1 VKKLFGWVSPLSSEK
16 NYRPDIDGLRAV
28 AVLLVVLFHGFPIHF
43 PGGFIGVDVF
53 FVISGFLI
61 SSIIFAHMQ
70 SNKFTL
76 LDFYRKRINRIFPA
90 LILVFI
96 VCLIASKWILFRE
109 EQVDFNKA
117 LFFSTSFLAN
127 IYLLTKSNY
136 FDASS
141 ETNPLLHMWSLGV
154 EEQFY
159 ILWPLLLMLLWK
171 MHHRNVLLVI
181 GSIALISFA
190 LCVHMVGQDQTLA
203 FYMPITR
210 FWELAIGSMFA
221 YYLHQEKRLGFRVA
235 FSALES
241 SSWRHPVSILGI
253 LLIVF
258 GVFHLSTAS
267 TFPGFNALI
276 PVVGSMCIILAGKDA
291 LFNKFILSNRAMV
304 FIGAISFP
312 FYLWHWPILSFL
324 QIQLG
329 PLSRETRMTAV
340 AISLVLAMLT
350 YFMVEKPVR
359 FSIKTQKKSLILF
372 LMMVVVALY
381 AVTDWMAINSQ
392 PLTQQD
398 VFLRHYKNYVSEHKL
413 STQYRTDCSMINLN
427 GSINPTL
434 PESCI
439 TPTQAKS
446 VFIWGDSHAQHLY
459 YGLRKS
465 LPENISLLQVASYGC
480 APSITPHGKLNCD
493 NANAR
498 ALEAIT
504 HVKPDIV
511 VLAQRDHHENN
522 DFDAT
527 AAQLRRLGV
536 QHVILIGPVPQWTE
550 NLSRI
555 YAQHYLDSKPRY
567 LDKYLNDDIFKTDQ
581 YLRTKYEKSDALT
594 YVSAISGL
602 CDGKKCI
609 TYFPTPDGYE
619 LTTFDYG
626 HLTLEGSQFVAE
638 KLLLPVIREMEPL
651 TN

>member
-1 VKKLFGWVSPLSSEK
+1 MKLFSWVSPLSSEK

-171 MHHRNVLLVI
+171 MHHRKVLAVI
-181 GSIALISFA
+181 GLIALISFA
-190 LCVHMVGQDQTLA
+190 LCLDMVARNQTLA

-210 FWELAIGSMFA
+210 FWELAIGSLFA
-221 YYLHQEKRLGFRVA
+221 YYLHQENRKGFRLA
-235 FSALES
+235 FSRLETS
-241 SSWRHPVSILGI
+241 PWRHPVSILGI
-253 LLIVF
+253 GLIVF

-267 TFPGFNALI
+267 TFPGVNALI
-276 PVVGSMCIILAGKDA
+276 PVIGSMCIILAGKDA
-291 LFNKFILSNRAMV
+291 LFNKFVLSNRAMV

-329 PLSRETRMTAV
+329 PLSREVRMTAV
-340 AISLVLAMLT
+340 AVSLLLAILT

-359 FSIKTQKKSLILF
+359 FSIKSQKKSLILF
-372 LMMVVVALY
+372 LIMVAVALY
-381 AVTDWMAINSQ
+381 AVMDWVSINSQ
-392 PLTQQD
+392 PLTKQD

-413 STQYRTDCSMINLN
+413 SDLYRTDCSLINLN
-427 GSINPTL
+427 GSIRNEMPA
-434 PESCI
+434 SCI

-459 YGLRKS
+459 YGLRKT
-465 LPENISLLQVASYGC
+465 LPENVSLLQVASYGC

-498 ALEAIT
+498 ALDAIKQ
-504 HVKPDIV
+504 VKPDIV
-511 VLAQRDHHENN
+511 LLAQRDHHESN
-522 DFDAT
+522 DFAAT
-527 AAQLRRLGV
+527 AEYLKNAGV
-536 QHVILIGPVPQWTE
+536 KHVVLLGPVPQWTE

-567 LDKYLNDDIFKTDQ
+567 LGNYLNEDIFKTDR
-581 YLRTKYEKSDALT
+581 YLQDKYQKSDVLT
-594 YVSAISGL
+594 YVSATAGL
-602 CDGKKCI
+602 CQGKKCM
-609 TYFPTPDGYE
+609 TYFPTAEGYE

-626 HLTLEGSQFVAE
+626 HLTLETSHYVAE
-638 KLLLPVIREMEPL
+638 TLLVPTIQALEN
-651 TN
+651 TNTN